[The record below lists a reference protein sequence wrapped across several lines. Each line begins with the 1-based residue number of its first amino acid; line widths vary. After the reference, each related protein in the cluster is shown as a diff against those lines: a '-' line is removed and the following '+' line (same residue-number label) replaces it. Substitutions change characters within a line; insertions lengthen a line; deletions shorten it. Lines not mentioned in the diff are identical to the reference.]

1 MNDISLSPSDL
12 VQALRVDHAATT
24 LTTNTQPDDEQRSRD
39 ASVPRWPLVALAAAA
54 GVAASLLLVPRGVG
68 SDHGNVARA
77 TLEAAVASGNQSPGT
92 MIALARERQRA
103 GDAPAGVALLQQLV
117 EQQPTHAP
125 GWQAMADM
133 LQDMGRTSESVA
145 ALEQAQSLTPTPERE
160 RLLLARRQALKDA
173 GIAPT
178 VSTRAGA
185 GLENQ
190 SPIQRAEALLTTGAP
205 GDALNTLDAFASAQP
220 ESVNTTVLAMQM
232 KALLA
237 LRTDQLPAS
246 RSKTPGTEAA
256 VARAKAWLKA
266 HPQSAAA
273 DVVRLSTP
281 LSQAGQ
287 HTAAASLLEPWLDQ
301 GGPTVVA
308 VWVQAMRLAG
318 QGDTAMAK
326 LARVGGANAAQD
338 VLRQRVM
345 LAIDSGKPEAA
356 MEALRSHGLERSP
369 GLLLASLSQAL
380 VQDATRL
387 QARAPMLRELWAK
400 GGSALS
406 RQDPLLAARVAAAAG
421 DYVGAG
427 RMADAA
433 LPGCEGRPDC
443 AVRLAAINHQLGRGI
458 ETQSALK
465 LADGDIDES
474 LLGDY
479 ARLSVLHGVAA
490 EALVRIDRQRRPVT
504 SPAYGAAWALVATA
518 AGRQTEVL
526 RWLESSRPAD
536 VPDALLR
543 DLFQAAARLK
553 AHQLTVVTGT
563 RLDARALKPADRVFF
578 AQALMG
584 TGRTREALDQWRRV
598 RSSSRN
604 YDDAFANDLRT
615 ALSRGVGTEARD
627 AFAQERL
634 ATLKSMPAGPR
645 RDAMAAQLLELGVA
659 ASSMAGGR
667 DRP

>member
-1 MNDISLSPSDL
+1 MNDISLSPADL

-24 LTTNTQPDDEQRSRD
+24 ITTNTQHEDEQRSRE

-54 GVAASLLLVPRGVG
+54 GVAASLILVPRGVG
-68 SDHGNVARA
+68 SERGDAPRA
-77 TLEAAVASGNQSPGT
+77 TLEAAIASGNQSPGT

-103 GDAPAGVALLQQLV
+103 GDAPGGVALLQQLV

-125 GWQAMADM
+125 GWQALADM

-145 ALEQAQSLTPTPERE
+145 ALEQAQRLAPTPERE
-160 RLLLARRQALKDA
+160 RLMLTRRQSLKDA

-178 VSTRAGA
+178 VGTRVGTAQ
-185 GLENQ
+185 ENLN
-190 SPIQRAEALLTTGAP
+190 PIQRAEAFLAAGAP

-220 ESVNTTVLAMQM
+220 ESVDTTVLAMQM
-232 KALLA
+232 KALLT
-237 LRTDQLPAS
+237 LRPEQLPAS
-246 RSKTPGTEAA
+246 KSKTPGTEAA
-256 VARAKAWLKA
+256 VARAKVWLKA
-266 HPQSAAA
+266 HPQSAAV

-287 HTAAASLLEPWLDQ
+287 HAAAAALLEPWLDQ
-301 GGPTVVA
+301 GGPTVGA
-308 VWVQAMRLAG
+308 VWIQAMRLAG

-326 LARVGGANAAQD
+326 LARLGGANAAHD

-356 MEALRSHGLERSP
+356 MEAARSHGLERTP
-369 GLLLASLSQAL
+369 GPLLANLAQAL
-380 VQDATRL
+380 VQDPSRL

-406 RQDPLLAARVAAAAG
+406 RHDPLLAARVAWAAG
-421 DYVGAG
+421 DYAGAG

-433 LPGCEGRPDC
+433 LPTCEGRPDC
-443 AVRLAAINHQLGRGI
+443 AVQLAAVNHQLGRGI
-458 ETQSALK
+458 ETQAALK
-465 LADGDIDES
+465 QADGDIDES
-474 LLGDY
+474 LLGEY

-490 EALVRIDRQRRPVT
+490 EALARIDRQRRPVT

-518 AGRQTEVL
+518 AGRQPEVL

-536 VPDALLR
+536 VPEALLR
-543 DLFQAAARLK
+543 DLFQSAARLK
-553 AHQLTVVTGT
+553 AHQLTVVTGI
-563 RLDARALKPADRVFF
+563 RLDARALKPADRVFL
-578 AQALMG
+578 AQALMD

-604 YDDAFANDLRT
+604 YDDAFANDLRK
-615 ALSRGVGTEARD
+615 ALSRGVGVEARD

-634 ATLKSMPAGPR
+634 TTLKSMPAGPR
-645 RDAMAAQLLELGVA
+645 RDAMAAQLVELGIA
-659 ASSMAGGR
+659 ASSMAVSR